1 MKRFFYFLL
10 CILGFFLNFISYS
23 QDLGKWE
30 KIGPI
35 RKNNE
40 PTPNISSVCAI
51 NDSIYW
57 ISAIFE
63 GNSLGHGGRFVLMK
77 SSDAGKI
84 WDTVPFPNPKGPS
97 FLQFLGEKFAI
108 ATVGFDSGVYITT
121 YGGISWSQK
130 IIGSN
135 IVQIVS
141 AFIKDTNNFYIACHD
156 NDINAYRSGN
166 TIIAITND
174 AGKSW
179 KLQSVPNSWVIS
191 MKFYD
196 NFGVLACKEGSVFLT
211 KDNGST
217 FKEIKLSDS
226 YHYGAAILD
235 TQHVIIG
242 SERGDLFFS
251 SDFGNKWT
259 TSQPK
264 LNVYHINSVNSNYI
278 IAGGWASLSISHD
291 KGVSWDS
298 DSNVKKLFSGPNSL
312 VTTSSFTKNG
322 IGLIAGWD
330 SVILKRTGQIEY
342 SISRQHLCISDTFLL
357 SADIDLSITVDS
369 LNPLIVE
376 LSDSSGLFNNPI
388 RIGSFN
394 SKSPNNKYVCTLLE
408 STKNKPSDKYKI
420 RLIIGK
426 RKVSSEINVVLFS
439 QPNTHIKGPI
449 DLNRNVVQEYSVDSL
464 NGESY
469 SWVALGD
476 VKIIG
481 SSNGSKVLIQTY
493 SDGKFELKVKTTNAG
508 GCLRETSQ
516 IVSVYGT
523 VSVNEN
529 YSVQKHYSSNI
540 TVYPNPMNAFTSL
553 DVIAYLP
560 PSSRSYITL
569 SDMLGKTLQTIEL
582 GSQDSYSEVKA
593 PVSTE
598 GLSNGVYMIQLHVNG
613 NVISD
618 KVIINR

>member
-1 MKRFFYFLL
+1 MKRYFYFLI
-10 CILGFFLNFISYS
+10 CILGFFLSSTSYS

-40 PTPNISSVCAI
+40 PTPGISSVCAI

-121 YGGISWSQK
+121 NGGISWSQK

-156 NDINAYRSGN
+156 NDSNAYRSGN
-166 TIIAITND
+166 TIIAITKD

-179 KLQSVPNSWVIS
+179 RLQSVPNSWVIS
-191 MKFYD
+191 MKFYE
-196 NFGVLACKEGSVFLT
+196 NYGVLACKEGSVFLT

-251 SDFGNKWT
+251 SDFGNNWT
-259 TSQPK
+259 KSQTK
-264 LNVYHINSVNSNYI
+264 LGVYHINTVNSDFI
-278 IAGGWASLSISHD
+278 IAGGWASLSISND
-291 KGVSWDS
+291 KGQSWTS
-298 DSNVKKLFSGPNSL
+298 DSSVQKLFNGKHSL
-312 VTTSSFTKNG
+312 INTSSFTKNG

-330 SVILKRTGQIEY
+330 SVIYKRTGQIEY
-342 SISRQHLCISDTFLL
+342 SLSRQHLCISDTFLL

-394 SKSPNNKYVCTLLE
+394 SKSLNNKYVCTLLE
-408 STKNKPSDKYKI
+408 SSMNQASDKYKL
-420 RLIIGK
+420 RLYLGK
-426 RKVSSEINVVLFS
+426 RKVGSDVNVTIIA
-439 QPNTHIKGPI
+439 QPKPLIKGPV
-449 DLNRNVVQEYSVDSL
+449 DLNRGVSQEYSVDSIS
-464 NGESY
+464 GESY
-469 SWVALGD
+469 SWKALGD

-481 SSNGSKVLIQTY
+481 ATDASKVLIQTN
-493 SDGKFELKVKTTNAG
+493 SDGNFELRVKAINSG
-508 GCLRETSQ
+508 GCQRETS
-516 IVSVYGT
+516 ILVNVYGIVT
-523 VSVNEN
+523 VNDNFLTRSFNN
-529 YSVQKHYSSNI
+529 SLFTPS
-540 TVYPNPMNAFTSL
+540 PNP
-553 DVIAYLP
+553 IGE
-560 PSSRSYITL
+560 
-569 SDMLGKTLQTIEL
+569 SDQFLVRFAEIPNQDITIEL
-582 GSQDSYSEVKA
+582 LDILGSVHYSNTFQAGSESCTIPVQGLSSGMYMLRVRMKSEVFM
-593 PVSTE
+593 E
-598 GLSNGVYMIQLHVNG
+598 
-613 NVISD
+613 
-618 KVIINR
+618 KVIVN

>member
-1 MKRFFYFLL
+1 
-10 CILGFFLNFISYS
+10 
-23 QDLGKWE
+23 
-30 KIGPI
+30 
-35 RKNNE
+35 
-40 PTPNISSVCAI
+40 
-51 NDSIYW
+51 
-57 ISAIFE
+57 
-63 GNSLGHGGRFVLMK
+63 MK

-121 YGGISWSQK
+121 NGGISWSQK
-130 IIGSN
+130 IIGRN

-156 NDINAYRSGN
+156 NDSNAYRSGN
-166 TIIAITND
+166 TIIAITKD

-179 KLQSVPNSWVIS
+179 RLQSVPNSWVIS
-191 MKFYD
+191 MKFYE
-196 NFGVLACKEGSVFLT
+196 NYGVLACKQGSVFLT

-251 SDFGNKWT
+251 SDFGNNWT
-259 TSQPK
+259 KSQTK
-264 LNVYHINSVNSNYI
+264 LGVYHINTVNSDFI
-278 IAGGWASLSISHD
+278 IAGGWASLSISND
-291 KGVSWDS
+291 KGQSWTS
-298 DSNVKKLFSGPNSL
+298 DSSVQKLFNGKHSL
-312 VTTSSFTKNG
+312 INTSSFTKNG

-342 SISRQHLCISDTFLL
+342 SLSRQHLCISDTFLL

-394 SKSPNNKYVCTLLE
+394 SKSPNNKYVCTILE
-408 STKNKPSDKYKI
+408 STKNKPSEKYKI

-426 RKVSSEINVVLFS
+426 RKVSSEINVVVFS
-439 QPNTHIKGPI
+439 KPNPHIKGPI

-481 SSNGSKVLIQTY
+481 SSNGSKVLVQTY

-523 VSVNEN
+523 VSINEN

-540 TVYPNPMNAFTSL
+540 TVYPNPMNEFGSIMVKAF
-553 DVIAYLP
+553 IP
-560 PSSRSYITL
+560 PSSYASVSIV
-569 SDMLGKTLQTIEL
+569 DMLGKNLTTSEL
-582 GSQDSYSEVKA
+582 DGQNAYREIHV
-593 PVSTE
+593 PISTE
-598 GLSNGVYMIQLHVNG
+598 SLTNGIYMIQLRMDG
-613 NVISD
+613 NVIS
-618 KVIINR
+618 KKLIINR